1 MRASVKAARGGED
14 AREDD
19 DAIASTRT
27 RWHAEKNGLVC
38 AVKCSEKATTKMEEY
53 DEEEA

>member
-19 DAIASTRT
+19 DAIAFNQER
-27 RWHAEKNGLVC
+27 KVPKNNGLVC
-38 AVKCSEKATTKMEEY
+38 AVKCSEKAATKMEEY